1 MKKVIVLA
9 AAVVVV
15 GALGAL
21 GGCMEVEQTAT
32 PQKQGK
38 YQGKPD
44 TAPWVNAP
52 LAYGTASWTKG
63 DEASWENQIKARNA
77 TQNEYNRIGR

>member
-1 MKKVIVLA
+1 MKKAIVLA

-32 PQKQGK
+32 PQNQGK

-52 LAYGTASWTKG
+52 LAYGSAAWTKG

>member
-1 MKKVIVLA
+1 MKKIIVLA
-9 AAVVVV
+9 AAVVV
-15 GALGAL
+15 AGAL
-21 GGCMEVEQTAT
+21 GGCMETEQTAT

-52 LAYGTASWTKG
+52 LAYGSASWTKG

>member
-1 MKKVIVLA
+1 MRKIIALA

-15 GALGAL
+15 GALG
-21 GGCMEVEQTAT
+21 GCMETEQTAT
-32 PQKQGK
+32 PIKQGK

-44 TAPWVNAP
+44 TAPWTNSP
-52 LAYGTASWTKG
+52 LAYGTPSWTQG
-63 DEASWENQIKARNA
+63 DEASWENQIKSRNA